1 MGTGSNGR
9 RPQPLFLRACRG
21 EATEATPIWLMR
33 QAGRY
38 LPEYR
43 ALRER
48 VGFLELCHMP
58 ELAAQVT
65 VDAAR
70 RLGVD
75 AAIVFADILLVLE
88 PLGLEVEFARG
99 EGPVIHDP
107 LREAAD
113 VERLREMDA
122 ASTLRPVYET
132 VRLACAELPPGVP
145 LIGFCG
151 APFTVGAY
159 AIEGHGSRD
168 FARAKAFIYRDPG
181 AWHALAALLVRG
193 LTDYLNAQ
201 IDAGAQAVQVF
212 DSWVGCLGPADYR
225 DYVLPH
231 TRALIRGLRP
241 GVPVIHFGTGNPTLV
256 AGMAEAGGDVI
267 GLDHRSDL
275 AGVRSRLGGRAVQ
288 GNLDPAV
295 LLAGRATVLER
306 ATAVLEANGGRPG
319 HVFNLGHGVLPQTP
333 VDNVLALVDHVH
345 AWRSRA

>member
-1 MGTGSNGR
+1 M
-9 RPQPLFLRACRG
+9 FLRACRG
-21 EATEATPIWLMR
+21 EETEATPIWLMR

-48 VGFLELCHMP
+48 VGFLDLCRRSD
-58 ELAAQVT
+58 LAAQVT

-75 AAIVFADILLVLE
+75 AAIVFADLLLVLE
-88 PLGLEVEFARG
+88 PLGLEVEFG
-99 EGPVIHDP
+99 PIEGPIIRNP
-107 LREAAD
+107 LREGAD

-122 ASTLRPVYET
+122 PSTLRAVYET
-132 VRLACAELPPGVP
+132 VRLSRAALPAGVP

-159 AIEGHGSRD
+159 AIEGRGSRD
-168 FARAKAFIYRDPG
+168 FAQAKAFIYRDPG
-181 AWHALAALLVRG
+181 AWHALAAHLVRG

-201 IDAGAQAVQVF
+201 IDAGAHAVQVF

-225 DYVLPH
+225 SFVLPH

-241 GVPVIHFGTGNPTLV
+241 GVPVIHFGTGNPALV
-256 AGMAEAGGDVI
+256 AGMAEAGGEVV

-275 AGVRSRLGGRAVQ
+275 AGVRARLGARAVQ

-295 LLAGRATVLER
+295 LLADRPAVIER
-306 ATAVLEANGGRPG
+306 ATGVLEANGGRPG
-319 HVFNLGHGVLPQTP
+319 HVFNLGHGVLPETP
-333 VDNVLALVDHVH
+333 VDNVLALVDHVR
-345 AWRSRA
+345 AWRPAR